1 MRRKNFNEGKKQ
13 MISRLHKPILA
24 LGIAVYLSC
33 LIVSPAIAGMVGTIT
48 SQGASSEVRQDEIS
62 RIQTALETQIVK
74 EKLKAYGLTPGEIEQ
89 KLQGLSDEQIHM
101 LAQASD
107 QVLAGGDALGVVI
120 AILVIV
126 LLVILILKLSDKTV
140 VVK

>member
-1 MRRKNFNEGKKQ
+1 MV
-13 MISRLHKPILA
+13 SRLRKPLLA
-24 LGIAVYLSC
+24 LGIAIYLSC
-33 LIVSPAIAGMVGTIT
+33 LFVSPAIAGMVGTMT
-48 SQGASSEVRQDEIS
+48 SQGASSEFRQDGIS
-62 RIQTALETQIVK
+62 RIQTVLETKIAA

-89 KLQGLSDEQIHM
+89 KLQGLSDGQIHM

-140 VVK
+140 VVN

>member
-1 MRRKNFNEGKKQ
+1 MV
-13 MISRLHKPILA
+13 SRLRKPLLA
-24 LGIAVYLSC
+24 LGIAIYLSC
-33 LIVSPAIAGMVGTIT
+33 LVISPAVAGMVGTIT
-48 SQGASSEVRQDEIS
+48 SHGSELRQDEIS
-62 RIQTALETQIVK
+62 RIQTALETQIVA

-107 QVLAGGDALGVVI
+107 QVLAGGDALGVII

-126 LLVILILKLSDKTV
+126 LLVVLILKLSDKTV

>member
-1 MRRKNFNEGKKQ
+1 MV
-13 MISRLHKPILA
+13 SRLRKPLLA
-24 LGIAVYLSC
+24 LGIALYLSC
-33 LIVSPAIAGMVGTIT
+33 LLVSPAVAGMVGSIP
-48 SQGASSEVRQDEIS
+48 SQGVSSEARQDEIS
-62 RIQTALETQIVK
+62 RIQRVLETEIAK
-74 EKLKAYGLTPGEIEQ
+74 EKLKSYGLTPGEIDQ
-89 KLQGLSDEQIHM
+89 KLEGLSEGQIHL

-107 QVLAGGDALGVVI
+107 QVLAGGDDALGVVI

>member
-1 MRRKNFNEGKKQ
+1 
-13 MISRLHKPILA
+13 MISRLRIPLLA
-24 LGIAVYLSC
+24 LGIALYLSC
-33 LIVSPAIAGMVGTIT
+33 LLVSPAVAGMVGTIT
-48 SQGASSEVRQDEIS
+48 SRGIPSESRQDEVS
-62 RIQTALETQIVK
+62 RIQRALETQIVQ

-89 KLQGLSDEQIHM
+89 KLEGLSEGQIHL

-107 QVLAGGDALGVVI
+107 QVLAGADDAFGVII

-126 LLVILILKLSDKTV
+126 LLVILIIKLSDKTV

>member
-1 MRRKNFNEGKKQ
+1 MA
-13 MISRLHKPILA
+13 SRLRKPLLA
-24 LGIAVYLSC
+24 LGIAIYLSC
-33 LIVSPAIAGMVGTIT
+33 LFVSPAIAGMVGAVT
-48 SQGASSEVRQDEIS
+48 SEGASSEFRQDEIN
-62 RIQTALETQIVK
+62 RIQTALETKIAA

-89 KLQGLSDEQIHM
+89 KLQGLSDGQIHM

-107 QVLAGGDALGVVI
+107 QALAGGDALGVVI

-126 LLVILILKLSDKTV
+126 LLVILIMKLSDKTV

>member
-1 MRRKNFNEGKKQ
+1 
-13 MISRLHKPILA
+13 MISRLRKPLLA
-24 LGIAVYLSC
+24 LGIAIYLSC
-33 LIVSPAIAGMVGTIT
+33 LIVSPAIAGMVGAIT

-62 RIQTALETQIVK
+62 RIQTALETQIVA

-107 QVLAGGDALGVVI
+107 QVLAGGDALGVII

-126 LLVILILKLSDKTV
+126 LLVVLILKLSDKTV
-140 VVK
+140 VVNIET

>member
-1 MRRKNFNEGKKQ
+1 MV
-13 MISRLHKPILA
+13 SRLRKPLLA
-24 LGIAVYLSC
+24 LGIALYLSC
-33 LIVSPAIAGMVGTIT
+33 LLVSPAIAGMVGTIT
-48 SQGASSEVRQDEIS
+48 SQGVPSETRQDEIS
-62 RIQTALETQIVK
+62 RIQRALETEIVK
-74 EKLKAYGLTPGEIEQ
+74 EKLKAYGLTPGEIDQ
-89 KLQGLSDEQIHM
+89 KLEGLSEVQIHL

-126 LLVILILKLSDKTV
+126 LLVVLILKLSDKTV